1 VLRSVTR
8 SVFSRAELILYGCSH
23 YRSGC
28 TIPLTKSE
36 VHRHGKNYSSSSP
49 SYTLPSYE
57 ERKTSMDRT
66 SESTPENAEE
76 TKPLHLG
83 PEKSLRG
90 FKRIEVE
97 IKEKPFIAEE
107 HT

>member
-1 VLRSVTR
+1 
-8 SVFSRAELILYGCSH
+8 
-23 YRSGC
+23 
-28 TIPLTKSE
+28 
-36 VHRHGKNYSSSSP
+36 
-49 SYTLPSYE
+49 
-57 ERKTSMDRT
+57 MDRT